1 VQLLMGGEAMKL
13 VRMEWLVELSERL
26 KSVHVSN
33 V

>member
-1 VQLLMGGEAMKL
+1 MQLLMGEAMKL